1 MVLSLCVW
9 LAGDAGRLAKGL
21 FLSILCDY
29 PFSLTSIQRSHSDY
43 AQYDAYYKL
52 ISVV

>member
-9 LAGDAGRLAKGL
+9 LVGDAGRLAKGL

-29 PFSLTSIQRSHSDY
+29 PFSLTSIHRSHSDY